1 MVKHAGVIDQIRL
14 IKQGKRSLVFV
25 KLTVLVLHKQLQK
38 SQIKAL

>member
-25 KLTVLVLHKQLQK
+25 KLTVLVLHL
-38 SQIKAL
+38 SNCRNLRL